1 MSMPDEYKEL
11 QRRFNEVRQEWQFL
25 ETSHGRL
32 TTALSMDKDI
42 SQRIRWRIQLHNKIV
57 QSYEDLLNKLEEY
70 KSEIDRM
77 SDFEEERIE
86 LENKTYELE

>member
-1 MSMPDEYKEL
+1 MAMPDEYKEL

-32 TTALSMDKDI
+32 TTEYGYIPTNPLE
-42 SQRIRWRIQLHNKIV
+42 RIQLHNKIV

-77 SDFEEERIE
+77 STFEEERIE